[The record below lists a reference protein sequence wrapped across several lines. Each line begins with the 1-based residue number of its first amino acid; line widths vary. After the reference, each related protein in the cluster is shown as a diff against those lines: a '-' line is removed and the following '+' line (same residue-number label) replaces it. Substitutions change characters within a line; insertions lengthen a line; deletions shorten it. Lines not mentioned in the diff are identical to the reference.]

1 MGSSRVAVLRKAAPG
16 ESLLG
21 RQTLVA
27 GGVRFKQSTARSP
40 SAIPTAAA
48 AGYTH
53 FKTKEGRWRP
63 IATFKMASWGGGIG
77 MVSVGTRRQ
86 GRAGDKQV
94 AVPRWSPSPQ
104 QVAVPR

>member
-1 MGSSRVAVLRKAAPG
+1 MAPNCYVQNG
-16 ESLLG
+16 KL
-21 RQTLVA
+21 
-27 GGVRFKQSTARSP
+27 
-40 SAIPTAAA
+40 
-48 AGYTH
+48 
-53 FKTKEGRWRP
+53 
-63 IATFKMASWGGGIG
+63 GGIG

>member
-1 MGSSRVAVLRKAAPG
+1 MAPDCYVQNG
-16 ESLLG
+16 KL
-21 RQTLVA
+21 
-27 GGVRFKQSTARSP
+27 
-40 SAIPTAAA
+40 
-48 AGYTH
+48 
-53 FKTKEGRWRP
+53 
-63 IATFKMASWGGGIG
+63 GGGIG

>member
-1 MGSSRVAVLRKAAPG
+1 MAPDCYVQHG
-16 ESLLG
+16 KLG
-21 RQTLVA
+21 V
-27 GGVRFKQSTARSP
+27 
-40 SAIPTAAA
+40 
-48 AGYTH
+48 
-53 FKTKEGRWRP
+53 
-63 IATFKMASWGGGIG
+63 GIG